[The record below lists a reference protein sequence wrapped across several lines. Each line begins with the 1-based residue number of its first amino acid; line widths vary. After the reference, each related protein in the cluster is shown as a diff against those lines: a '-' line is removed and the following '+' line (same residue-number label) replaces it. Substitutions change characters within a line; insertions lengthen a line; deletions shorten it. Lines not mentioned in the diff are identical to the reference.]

1 MGIKRVK
8 EIIEELQITSG
19 TNDKINI
26 LKSNSENEFLK
37 LVLEYTY
44 NPFKKYKISENV
56 LNTIS
61 SDDSSSKTIF
71 MLLDTLASNNINNS
85 LRNEI
90 AAFKNSNLEHW
101 DLYSKMI
108 LKDLRCNISSKTI
121 NKVWNN
127 LIPTSETERDV
138 KCMLASKFDF
148 DKPPQSKMF
157 ITEKL
162 DGIRTW
168 CIVDEYRNVELYTR
182 QGKLI
187 EGCKEIENAVCKLK
201 LENVILDGE
210 LLASGEDINYSNVYK
225 ETTKRVKNKNKF
237 KDGLSFHI
245 FDIITMKEY
254 EDKKC
259 TNRYSERRKMLYS
272 IKENEFIKVVK
283 CLYEGNDISEVLSL
297 LDEYREKGAEGLMCN
312 LDKVYEF
319 KRSKSCLKLKVMQTC
334 DLKIIGF
341 QEGKGKFKNTLG
353 SLVVDYKGN
362 QVGVSGLTDSDRNY
376 IWNNREELIGRVAEI
391 KYFEVTKDKDG
402 IESLRFPVFLCIREK
417 GKDVSYY

>member
-26 LKSNSENEFLK
+26 LKSNSENELLK

-44 NPFKKYKISENV
+44 NPFKKYKISEDV

-71 MLLDTLASNNINNS
+71 MLLDTLALNNINNS

-121 NKVWNN
+121 NKVWKD
-127 LIPTSETERDV
+127 LIPTSETGKDV
-138 KCMLASKFDF
+138 KCMLATKFDF
-148 DKPPQSKMF
+148 NKPPKDKMF

-168 CIVDEYRNVELYTR
+168 CIIDKNRNVELYTR

-187 EGCKEIENAVCKLK
+187 EGCKEIENAIYNLK

-210 LLASGEDINYSNVYK
+210 LLASGEDIDYSNVYK
-225 ETTKRVKNKNKF
+225 ETTKRVKNKNQEKN
-237 KDGLSFHI
+237 GLAFHI
-245 FDIITMKEY
+245 FDIITMEEY
-254 EDKKC
+254 NNKIGI
-259 TNRYSERRKMLYS
+259 NRYSERRKMLYS
-272 IKENEFIKVVK
+272 IKENEFVKVVK
-283 CLYEGNDISEVLSL
+283 CLYEGSDILEVLLL

-319 KRSKSCLKLKVMQTC
+319 KRSNSCLKLKVMQSC

-353 SLVVDYKGN
+353 SLIVNYKGN
-362 QVGVSGLTDSDRNY
+362 SVGVGGLSDADREY
-376 IWNNREELIGRVAEI
+376 IWNNRDSLIGRVAEI
-391 KYFEVTKDKDG
+391 KYFEITKDKDG
-402 IESLRFPVFLCIREK
+402 VESLRFPIFLGIREE
-417 GKDVSYY
+417 GKEVSYH